1 MTSTPRG
8 RKPRTPARKP
18 ETDDE
23 PSDGNGP
30 TLTRPEQRMSREKQ
44 KFFRFSAFNLVK
56 RRRRRSSSEWEGWGG
71 VRVTRVQRLELRLE
85 RRPASPRDTVS
96 TQSSARSTPSPLS
109 PVSPSSASPSPSSRT
124 SSSEAEPP
132 APAAVSTVFER
143 LAADEAPGGVWGFA
157 AEAQKQRR
165 LEPEARPPPERHRVA
180 RRRSR
185 CGERLLTTLF
195 DGLSEFYS
203 VRTASRSVSRPRLA
217 RTAERQEDRAVLK
230 ETRSTFRRYQAEL
243 RRARSRTRE
252 PEPEPEPVVEEEPVP
267 VVRARSRSR
276 SRPRV
281 DARLTKRAESRGRSV
296 DSSPI
301 RREKEIVVEEP
312 RLSASQL
319 VRTAAVG
326 KHRTVSEDSEKL
338 YRGLALA
345 GRQAGVGRPATNQ
358 TGKIGSWGAVKVS

>member
-1 MTSTPRG
+1 
-8 RKPRTPARKP
+8 
-18 ETDDE
+18 
-23 PSDGNGP
+23 
-30 TLTRPEQRMSREKQ
+30 MSREKQ

-56 RRRRRSSSEWEGWGG
+56 RRRRRSSSAEWEGWGG

-96 TQSSARSTPSPLS
+96 TPRSTPSPLS
-109 PVSPSSASPSPSSRT
+109 PASPSSASASAASHASPDA
-124 SSSEAEPP
+124 SSSEAEAPP

-143 LAADEAPGGVWGFA
+143 LAADETPGGVWGFA

-165 LEPEARPPPERHRVA
+165 LEPEPPPREPREPPDRHRVA

-203 VRTASRSVSRPRLA
+203 VRTASRSQSRPRPVRLP
-217 RTAERQEDRAVLK
+217 EPEEDRTVLK

-243 RRARSRTRE
+243 RRARSRTRDPE
-252 PEPEPEPVVEEEPVP
+252 PRPEPERVPKEEPV
-267 VVRARSRSR
+267 RARTRERSR
-276 SRPRV
+276 SRPRI
-281 DARLTKRAESRGRSV
+281 DNRAIKTEILESRSRSI
-296 DSSPI
+296 DRSPS
-301 RREKEIVVEEP
+301 RREVEVAP

-326 KHRTVSEDSEKL
+326 KHRTVSEDSDKL

-345 GRQAGVGRPATNQ
+345 GRQGGVARPATNQ
-358 TGKIGSWGAVKVS
+358 TGKIGS